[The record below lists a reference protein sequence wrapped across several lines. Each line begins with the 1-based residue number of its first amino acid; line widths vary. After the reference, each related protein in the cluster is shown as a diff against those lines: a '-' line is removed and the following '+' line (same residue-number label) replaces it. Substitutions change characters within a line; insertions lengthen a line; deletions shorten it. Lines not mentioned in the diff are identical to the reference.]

1 MPQSAV
7 LFQSSIFASFSP
19 PQTQQ
24 QQRRFVVGLET

>member
-7 LFQSSIFASFSP
+7 LFQSSIFASSP

-24 QQRRFVVGLET
+24 QQRRFVGLET